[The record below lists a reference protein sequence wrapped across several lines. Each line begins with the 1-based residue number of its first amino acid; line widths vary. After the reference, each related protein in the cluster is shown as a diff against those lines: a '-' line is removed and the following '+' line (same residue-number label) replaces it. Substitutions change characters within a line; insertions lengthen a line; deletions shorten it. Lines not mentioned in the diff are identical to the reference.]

1 LTVPHEWIGDK
12 KVRIRVAYR
21 FNRVFTR
28 WCSKFELGI
37 VVGANEHVSVI
48 RATTTVVD
56 GKRVI
61 YRNVAARRSA
71 EI

>member
-1 LTVPHEWIGDK
+1 M
-12 KVRIRVAYR
+12 RIRVAYG

-28 WCSKFELGI
+28 WCSKFELG
-37 VVGANEHVSVI
+37 VVVRANEHVSII
-48 RATTTVVD
+48 RATTTVVY

-61 YRNVAARRSA
+61 YWNVAARRSA

>member
-1 LTVPHEWIGDK
+1 M
-12 KVRIRVAYR
+12 RIRVANG

-28 WCSKFELGI
+28 WCSKFELSV
-37 VVGANEHVSVI
+37 VVGANEHMSVI

-56 GKRVI
+56 GKRVV